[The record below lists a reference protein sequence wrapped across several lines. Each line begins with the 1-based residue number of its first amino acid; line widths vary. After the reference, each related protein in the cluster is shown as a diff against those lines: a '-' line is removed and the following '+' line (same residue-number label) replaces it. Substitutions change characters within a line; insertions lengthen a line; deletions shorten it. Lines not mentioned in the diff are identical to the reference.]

1 MIITTIS
8 TSNFMFHFQTFQT
21 PCCPFYSLVRL
32 ELVSLLSPPMRLNA
46 TIKRDYN
53 ASWMIEILMSQLYE
67 SVFT

>member
-21 PCCPFYSLVRL
+21 PCCPFYSLVHF
-32 ELVSLLSPPMRLNA
+32 ELVSLLSPPMPLNA

>member
-8 TSNFMFHFQTFQT
+8 TSNFMFHFQTFQN
-21 PCCPFYSLVRL
+21 PCCPFYSLVHL

-53 ASWMIEILMSQLYE
+53 ANWMIEILMSQLYE